1 MYAVHPR
8 HQTASQ
14 YTDGEDWGH
23 TEDWGHIHTQTLT
36 ANRGHPRHQ
45 TASQYTDDED
55 WGHTEDWG
63 HIHTHSVFDSTSSAV
78 NKYNLQRINTKLEC
92 GPMPKVMVVHSP
104 CRT

>member
-45 TASQYTDDED
+45 TASQYTDGED
-55 WGHTEDWG
+55 WGHTEFTEFTDA
-63 HIHTHSVFDSTSSAV
+63 SMS
-78 NKYNLQRINTKLEC
+78 
-92 GPMPKVMVVHSP
+92 PKMMLA
-104 CRT
+104 